1 MTVQEAINK
10 ICDEM
15 CGGYH
20 IKPTCD
26 VLAAGS
32 FDTEVTGIVTTFIP
46 SIEVIRKSIE
56 IGANFIISHEPTWF
70 NGNDVTDWCENDSV
84 YLAKKKL
91 LDEHGIS
98 VWRFHDHMHFG
109 TNIDYIYTGML
120 DELGWHKYLQADAEQ
135 APWVYEIP
143 ETTLKELSL
152 QLKELFEM
160 DHIRVV
166 GDAGCVIKRVGLL
179 VGGGSLGLGREVM
192 PMEVMERNDLNVLI
206 CGDITEWTTVEYIN
220 DARQLGMNR
229 SMIHLGHERTEEP
242 GMKHLPRH
250 LKKIIPEIP
259 ITFIDAREPYT
270 YF

>member
-1 MTVQEAINK
+1 MTVQETINK
-10 ICDEM
+10 ICDAI

-26 VLAAGS
+26 VLAAG
-32 FDTEVTGIVTTFIP
+32 DPDMEVTGIVTTFIP
-46 SIEVIRKSIE
+46 SVEVIRKTIE

-84 YLAKKKL
+84 YLTKKKL
-91 LDEHGIS
+91 LDDNGIA

-109 TNIDYIYTGML
+109 TGVDYIYKGIL
-120 DELGWHKYLQADAEQ
+120 DEMDWHKYLQPDEQ

-152 QLKELFEM
+152 WLKELFEM
-160 DHIRVV
+160 EHIRVV
-166 GDAGCVIKRVGLL
+166 GKPDCKVKRVGIL

-192 PMEVMERNDLNVLI
+192 PMEVMERNNLNVLI

-220 DARQLGMNR
+220 DAQQLGMDR
-229 SMIHLGHERTEEP
+229 AMIHLGHERTEEP
-242 GMKHLPRH
+242 GMKHLPKL
-250 LKKIIPEIP
+250 LKRYVHGVP
-259 ITFIDAREPYT
+259 ITFISAGEPYT